1 MNWPKQWIEIVS
13 RHFEISTTEA
23 TDAMEMYMVSE
34 GGKLEL
40 YEILTRY
47 GIAEKDIRK
56 VYDYES

>member
-1 MNWPKQWIEIVS
+1 MNWSKQWIEIVS
-13 RHFEISTTEA
+13 KHFEISNTE
-23 TDAMEMYMVSE
+23 AMEMYMISE

-47 GIAEKDIRK
+47 GIASKDIRK